1 MKWLDDIKA
10 SAGASSDNHR
20 HGDYRRAR
28 GHRHRAFRHLLENMK
43 WTEKCQTSTEAA
55 MKR

>member
-20 HGDYRRAR
+20 HGDCRRAR
-28 GHRHRAFRHLLENMK
+28 GHRHRAFRRLLENMK
-43 WTEKCQTSTEAA
+43 WTEKCQTSTEAV